1 MKKILITLLA
11 TSALGLG
18 SYAYAHNN
26 NATRP
31 NGDMASW
38 EGHPQEHGTHK
49 HNPKHAKKHFKRMSQ
64 ALDLSY
70 DQVEAIKALHEQ
82 AKADRPERERDVR
95 IHHLNPNAEDYY
107 ETVAAIAAKRA
118 ADVENAILKRAEL
131 HASMFAILTPEQQQ
145 KALTLAA
152 ERKTRKARYK

>member
-1 MKKILITLLA
+1 MKRILVTLLT

-18 SYAYAHNN
+18 SYTYAQSTSSDINDNIPTIDDH
-26 NATRP
+26 A
-31 NGDMASW
+31 
-38 EGHPQEHGTHK
+38 QEHRAYKHK
-49 HNPKHAKKHFKRMSQ
+49 AKHAKKHLKRMSK

-70 DQVEAIKALHEQ
+70 DQVEAIRDLHEQ
-82 AKADRPERERDVR
+82 AKAGRPKREHGLR
-95 IHHLNPNAEDYY
+95 IHHLNPNAADYY

-131 HASMFAILTPEQQQ
+131 HASVFAILTPEQQE

-152 ERKTRKARYK
+152 ERKDRKTKDQ